1 MTFLFALR
9 TNPLFASPPLHV
21 EDIVETEKGVECV
34 LSEAVRAFRRGTR
47 RMHLQGDAVEALR
60 RQFAARVQAAVAQPD
75 WPEKWQDEEPYVRG
89 FATEMGRRAA
99 RLARDDVRTVIN
111 QRDVDEAV
119 WKLRGHLPVAGRW
132 CPV

>member
-1 MTFLFALR
+1 MTIPFALR

-21 EDIVETEKGVECV
+21 EDIMETEKGVECV

-47 RMHLQGDAVEALR
+47 RMHVQGDAVEALR
-60 RQFAARVQAAVAQPD
+60 RQFAARVQAAVEPD
-75 WPEKWQDEEPYVRG
+75 WPEKWQDEEPYVRR
-89 FATEMGRRAA
+89 FATEMGRCAA
-99 RLARDDVRTVIN
+99 RLARYDVRTVIN

-119 WKLRGHLPVAGRW
+119 WRLRGHLPVAGRW

>member
-1 MTFLFALR
+1 MPIRFALR
-9 TNPLFASPPLHV
+9 TNPLFASPLLHV
-21 EDIVETEKGVECV
+21 EDIMETEKGVECV

-47 RMHLQGDAVEALR
+47 RMHVQGDAVEALR

-75 WPEKWQDEEPYVRG
+75 WPEKWQDEGPYLRG
-89 FATEMGRRAA
+89 FATEMGRCAA
-99 RLARDDVRTVIN
+99 RLARYDVRTVIN